1 MTQVIAQLEA
11 IYKKTLD
18 EMDEDEL
25 LTAIEAWD
33 DEDNFLP
40 IINLM
45 DELPIYYRS
54 PLLLMEQAR
63 ACINLYWQNKIL
75 DNIPYL
81 HKALQ
86 IYKDIEPFITHD
98 DTYALDE
105 KQWHYHVGYAYFYL
119 NDPINAQKHLSY
131 SQDYKNEHELLV
143 KINHALTKNISTHEA
158 DLGGQGGV
166 EYVLED
172 FFNMLG
178 EYAPKVQ
185 SSFNP
190 PASED
195 ELNAFEKRLGLS
207 LPDNFR
213 TLYRTFNGQKFGVRF
228 SNKETL
234 HRFLNLEE
242 IEMVKQQYIKKLCQ
256 EYGDDWQNIHL
267 SRSNVV
273 FSDHIKNRLYHNA
286 WLPIAMSEEDPD
298 NMDEMSLLCLDLDP
312 NDEGQIGQP
321 ITVHFDELPEFYYVL
336 SYCPSLQQLFY
347 QLIHEMDSDRLIY
360 DEDALCLVEKDPTP
374 IKQKSDTYFYSADE
388 KHALEQYITDTFGQI
403 SDVFHEIISV
413 DIECSIYI
421 INPTDSQ
428 PYYTLITGGMGA
440 YQMNTPDINTP
451 SRAELIIRVPSH
463 WDLTSNKEKDY
474 WPIRWLK
481 NLARQP
487 LYQDSHLVSG
497 HTLTTYTLAD
507 TDFEGLLLLEADDPQ
522 DNIACTMLSD
532 DKFILFYQ
540 LIPLYRQELQY
551 KLDCGL
557 ISLMQKL
564 EHAGIPYPP
573 VVDTHRINV
582 CADYQP
588 KDESLAVF
596 DGVFWTFN
604 DVVYDELCDFYEAI
618 YSHNNELDNP
628 LLQFDPLQ
636 ILFNNTCVY
645 VMYEAY
651 LEFTDDLHEHEF
663 LENPHILTNKYDD
676 HPQAVPIVSKICS
689 DSTQMGALE
698 LLYKVH
704 NSLANKRIGER
715 VFFEGFYKIGVINDD
730 DIDAP
735 VLTILLGS

>member
-172 FFNMLG
+172 FFNTLG

-242 IEMVKQQYIKKLCQ
+242 IEMVK
-256 EYGDDWQNIHL
+256 
-267 SRSNVV
+267 
-273 FSDHIKNRLYHNA
+273 
-286 WLPIAMSEEDPD
+286 
-298 NMDEMSLLCLDLDP
+298 
-312 NDEGQIGQP
+312 
-321 ITVHFDELPEFYYVL
+321 
-336 SYCPSLQQLFY
+336 
-347 QLIHEMDSDRLIY
+347 
-360 DEDALCLVEKDPTP
+360 
-374 IKQKSDTYFYSADE
+374 
-388 KHALEQYITDTFGQI
+388 
-403 SDVFHEIISV
+403 
-413 DIECSIYI
+413 
-421 INPTDSQ
+421 
-428 PYYTLITGGMGA
+428 
-440 YQMNTPDINTP
+440 
-451 SRAELIIRVPSH
+451 
-463 WDLTSNKEKDY
+463 
-474 WPIRWLK
+474 
-481 NLARQP
+481 
-487 LYQDSHLVSG
+487 
-497 HTLTTYTLAD
+497 
-507 TDFEGLLLLEADDPQ
+507 
-522 DNIACTMLSD
+522 
-532 DKFILFYQ
+532 
-540 LIPLYRQELQY
+540 
-551 KLDCGL
+551 
-557 ISLMQKL
+557 
-564 EHAGIPYPP
+564 
-573 VVDTHRINV
+573 
-582 CADYQP
+582 
-588 KDESLAVF
+588 
-596 DGVFWTFN
+596 
-604 DVVYDELCDFYEAI
+604 
-618 YSHNNELDNP
+618 
-628 LLQFDPLQ
+628 
-636 ILFNNTCVY
+636 
-645 VMYEAY
+645 
-651 LEFTDDLHEHEF
+651 
-663 LENPHILTNKYDD
+663 
-676 HPQAVPIVSKICS
+676 
-689 DSTQMGALE
+689 
-698 LLYKVH
+698 
-704 NSLANKRIGER
+704 
-715 VFFEGFYKIGVINDD
+715 
-730 DIDAP
+730 
-735 VLTILLGS
+735 